1 MFELFRKVGTLR
13 VLHALFLLTLI
24 LSAPFAGGES
34 ARSGLAMW
42 PTLIAPALV
51 PIFVFVLPL
60 DMTMAAISRSGESGE
75 ERARLTTVLRFNLVL
90 LALLLGAWLPFFL
103 SLLGDR

>member
-1 MFELFRKVGTLR
+1 MLEFIRKIGTLR
-13 VLHALFLLTLI
+13 LLHAMLLAALI

-60 DMTMAAISRSGESGE
+60 DMTMAAISRAGE
-75 ERARLTTVLRFNLVL
+75 EGAEHARLTTVLRFDLLLLV
-90 LALLLGAWLPFFL
+90 LLLGAWLPFFMA
-103 SLLGDR
+103 LLDT